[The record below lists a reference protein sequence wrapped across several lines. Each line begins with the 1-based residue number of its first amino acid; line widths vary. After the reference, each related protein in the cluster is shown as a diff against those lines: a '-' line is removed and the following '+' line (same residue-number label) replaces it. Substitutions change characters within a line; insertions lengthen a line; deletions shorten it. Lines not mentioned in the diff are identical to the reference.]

1 MSKIYSNLSENNE
14 TVVPEVVVGGTS
26 PNWPAGKTVEV
37 VFDTETGT
45 GKTGQVEPKIVA
57 PGPDVEFTG

>member
-14 TVVPEVVVGGTS
+14 TVVPEVVVGATS

-37 VFDTETGT
+37 VFDPETGT
-45 GKTGQVEPKIVA
+45 GKTGQVETKLA
-57 PGPDVEFTG
+57 HPGTPHYIA